1 MPTEILKLKF
11 PDKVSQTSVIRELL
25 PTIEHYRSQQKSL
38 KAIHQALFEMGA
50 LTALF
55 PSFKTLY
62 YSQRDNWDCHK
73 SVDSS
78 DLLSQP
84 TEAVASSVEEV
95 GAQRLSKKAVP
106 SSIKIRIEDEDLE
119 VALAKQQAQAE
130 IYFNR

>member
-25 PTIEHYRSQQKSL
+25 PTIEHYRSQHKSL

-62 YSQRDNWDCHK
+62 YAQRDNWDCHK
-73 SVDSS
+73 SVDISEP
-78 DLLSQP
+78 LSQP
-84 TEAVASSVEEV
+84 TEAVVSSIEEV
-95 GAQRLSKKAVP
+95 DVQRLSNKALP
-106 SSIKIRIEDEDLE
+106 SCIKIRIEDEDLE
-119 VALAKQQAQAE
+119 VALAKHQEQAE
-130 IYFNR
+130 MYFNR